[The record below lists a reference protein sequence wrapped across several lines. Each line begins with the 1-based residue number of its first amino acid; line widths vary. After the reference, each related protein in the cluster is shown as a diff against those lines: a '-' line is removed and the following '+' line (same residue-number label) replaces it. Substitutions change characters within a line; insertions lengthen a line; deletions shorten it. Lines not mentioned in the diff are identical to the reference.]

1 MKSGKRYRR
10 ISQMISSGMSWYEW
24 LGGILRIANEAL
36 FQRFYTRHLPKR
48 LLLPK
53 LTGLT
58 CIVTGATSGIGLET
72 AKQLAESGAHVVLA
86 CRNTRAA
93 ETLIQEWLKKTDTAL
108 KVEVMQLN
116 LLSLS
121 SVRSFCTA
129 WNARNEPIHVLINNA
144 GICSLGT
151 PQKFSDDGFEEH
163 MQVEC
168 LGSVDPDDLNFT
180 SGRREYSSLAAYS
193 GSKLAQ
199 IYFTSVLESRLRLQ
213 PGIHAMCVNPGIV
226 TTNVTRTLPKVV
238 QASHRQNTFLFF
250 NPTEGSR
257 SVLFCATAQQPVDYA
272 NKRRSDNST
281 LCPLFSSDCKPR
293 MKALKIDELDKVLKV
308 WDKTLELIGVS
319 EDYLVNLFASPLSEK
334 SQ

>member
-1 MKSGKRYRR
+1 
-10 ISQMISSGMSWYEW
+10 
-24 LGGILRIANEAL
+24 
-36 FQRFYTRHLPKR
+36 
-48 LLLPK
+48 
-53 LTGLT
+53 
-58 CIVTGATSGIGLET
+58 
-72 AKQLAESGAHVVLA
+72 
-86 CRNTRAA
+86 
-93 ETLIQEWLKKTDTAL
+93 
-108 KVEVMQLN
+108 MQLN

-163 MQVEC
+163 MQVNHLAPALLTLLLLPSLRRCSSRIVNVSSDVEC